1 MNDEGNE
8 VNFKGLFLPLT
19 IKKAIVFIFLI
30 GFAVFFNSLFN
41 GFVGDDDAQIVKN
54 LNIHSISNIPSFF
67 VGSTFYNGSEKMIGV
82 YYKPLLASVFAAI
95 YSFLGSSPFSFHFVQ
110 ILLHISNSCL
120 LFLFL
125 DHFFKKSHAFLLSLF
140 FLLHPFNSETVLY
153 VSAMQDVLFFFFGIL
168 IMHVLTRFKSKKYLF
183 PVFVLLLFS
192 LFSKETGMLFLFVSL
207 VYIFMFNRKNI
218 FPALGISAIVLITY
232 FFLRINSIGLL
243 TLPTNSPIDKLSLPL
258 RLLNA
263 PEIILFYLR
272 NFFLPIDFALT
283 YQWAYTSI
291 SFNHFFLPLA
301 VDLIF
306 TFMIVWGGFIIF
318 KKSSGKYFKIYLF
331 FTIWLVLGLMFH
343 LQIFPLD
350 QTVADRWFYF
360 PIVGLLG
367 IIAVLLEAFNVSI
380 KNKWNLVFIMTILIL
395 LSARTVVRSY
405 NFRDKLTLY
414 RHDVAVSK
422 DSFALENVLGLELV
436 KLGKLEEAKRH
447 IERSIALYPYF
458 SNYDNLG
465 EIYVGL
471 GDYKKARQAYEK
483 AMEFGD
489 YYIVYEDMAGLS
501 LVDGDPVD
509 NMKFIAYA
517 LRKFPHDAKLWL
529 YLAIVSYQNK
539 DVDIAKHAITQSY
552 LNDKSNPG
560 IPYFYNAIMSNQ
572 PLNLKINLLP
582 Q

>member
-1 MNDEGNE
+1 MNNEENE

-19 IKKAIVFIFLI
+19 IKKALVFIFII

-54 LNIHSISNIPSFF
+54 LNVHSVSNIPSFF

-82 YYKPLLASVFAAI
+82 YYKPLLASVFAAT
-95 YSFLGSSPFSFHFVQ
+95 YSFLGSGPVSFHFIQ
-110 ILLHISNSCL
+110 ILLHVLNTCV

-125 DHFFKKSHAFLLSLF
+125 SSFFKKSHAFLLSLF
-140 FLLHPFNSETVLY
+140 FLLHPFNSEAVLY
-153 VSAMQDVLFFFFGIL
+153 ISAMQDVLFFFFGIL
-168 IMHVLTRFKSKKYLF
+168 IMYILTKFKSKKYLF

-192 LFSKETGMLFLFVSL
+192 LFSKETGMLFLLISL
-207 VYIFMFNRKNI
+207 VYIFMFNKKLF
-218 FPALGISAIVLITY
+218 FPALGVSAIVLIAY

-263 PEIILFYLR
+263 PEIILFYFR
-272 NFFLPIDFALT
+272 NFLLPINFALT
-283 YQWAYTSI
+283 YQWAYVSI
-291 SFNHFFLPLA
+291 SFNHFFLPLTI
-301 VDLIF
+301 DLIIM
-306 TFMIVWGGFIIF
+306 FMIFWGGYILH
-318 KKSSGKYFKIYLF
+318 KKFDGKYFKIYLF
-331 FTIWLVLGLMFH
+331 FAIWLSLGLLFH

-367 IIAVLLEAFNVSI
+367 MIAVLIEAFNISF
-380 KNKWNLVFIMTILIL
+380 KNKWILIL
-395 LSARTVVRSY
+395 IIMILISLSVRTIVRSN
-405 NFRDKLTLY
+405 NFRDKITLY

-471 GDYKKARQAYEK
+471 GDYKKAREAYKE
-483 AMEFGD
+483 AMKYGD

-501 LVDGDPVD
+501 LVDGDPAE

-517 LRKFPHDAKLWL
+517 LNKFPHDAKLWL

-552 LNDKSNPG
+552 LNDKNNPG
-560 IPYFYNAIMSNQ
+560 IPYFYNTIMNNQ
-572 PLNLKINLLP
+572 PLNLKINKLP